1 MTRETFGGRVE
12 YAESAEDCLRRCSVC
27 VLTYRSKAF
36 RQAVESFVPAR
47 PLSIVVGWRMVDPT
61 KLHTDIRWI
70 ALGRHPV

>member
-1 MTRETFGGRVE
+1 
-12 YAESAEDCLRRCSVC
+12 

>member
-1 MTRETFGGRVE
+1 
-12 YAESAEDCLRRCSVC
+12 

-36 RQAVESFVPAR
+36 RQAVELFVPAR
-47 PLSIVVGWRMVDPT
+47 PLSIVDGWRMVDPT